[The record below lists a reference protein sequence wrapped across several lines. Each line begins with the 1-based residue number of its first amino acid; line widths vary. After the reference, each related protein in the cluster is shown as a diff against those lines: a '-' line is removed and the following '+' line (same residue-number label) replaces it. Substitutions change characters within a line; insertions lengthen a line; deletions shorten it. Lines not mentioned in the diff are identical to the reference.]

1 MFVFIIRRPRVAFG
15 MTRDA
20 SERAAD
26 ERRAFQFV
34 FTRISSSRAPSRLFS
49 TRSRRERSNARRVSL
64 GVSRVVVASRRG
76 VGF

>member
-1 MFVFIIRRPRVAFG
+1 